1 MIGHKQ
7 SICPS
12 AHVKGKTCE
21 RSHEE
26 GLQHQND
33 TPQCAN
39 YRVQR
44 LWCGSQLRVQ
54 NKRKQRHSRKAR
66 RRMTW
71 QAKTTK
77 PTNLSIQGSKK
88 PTPGLTGRQPK
99 QANMPVRK
107 SLIAWNDQSVPTELI
122 TSRVK
127 STTQKPHY
135 AHSATAQLVN
145 AVTQLV
151 NGVQGSP
158 ILERSSQSRIR
169 PRKSRRR
176 GSRTL
181 NRVYLKDHRPKLQSP
196 LCIPPSRRKCGSSPR
211 PCRRGWS

>member
-1 MIGHKQ
+1 MTGHKP

-21 RSHEE
+21 RSHE
-26 GLQHQND
+26 GLPHQND

-39 YRVQR
+39 YGGQR
-44 LWCGSQLRVQ
+44 PWCGSQLRVQ

-99 QANMPVRK
+99 QAKCQFANRLLHGMI
-107 SLIAWNDQSVPTELI
+107 SLCPLNS
-122 TSRVK
+122 SRR
-127 STTQKPHY
+127 
-135 AHSATAQLVN
+135 
-145 AVTQLV
+145 
-151 NGVQGSP
+151 
-158 ILERSSQSRIR
+158 ESSRQHRSRIMHIV
-169 PRKSRRR
+169 P
-176 GSRTL
+176 
-181 NRVYLKDHRPKLQSP
+181 Q
-196 LCIPPSRRKCGSSPR
+196 PS
-211 PCRRGWS
+211 W